1 MAASTSM
8 AKRNHFPGILCTT
21 VEILKGTSDFP
32 IICCVDADL
41 IRGCQNFSAVGKE
54 ERRPTKVR
62 LKKCSIWSID
72 TPSLVSIARRI

>member
-1 MAASTSM
+1 
-8 AKRNHFPGILCTT
+8 
-21 VEILKGTSDFP
+21 VETLKGTSGFP
-32 IICCVDADL
+32 MIRCAEADL

-72 TPSLVSIARRI
+72 TPSLVSMPGGI